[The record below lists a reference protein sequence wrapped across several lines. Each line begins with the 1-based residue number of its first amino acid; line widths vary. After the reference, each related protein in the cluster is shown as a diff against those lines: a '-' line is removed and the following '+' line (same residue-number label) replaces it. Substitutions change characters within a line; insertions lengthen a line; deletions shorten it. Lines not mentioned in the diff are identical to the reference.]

1 MMRLLALFRKNEK
14 GEALIAFAF
23 IMPILLAISF
33 AGLDF
38 TLAAFDYHRA
48 SEATRAGARLAA
60 AIGPVFDKADFTAG
74 SKIECVGTGSG
85 VSCSG
90 KAAKTPD
97 RFSAIV
103 AEMQQV
109 FPPMQASNLRVVYE
123 DAGLGDPTTPGG
135 AMPVVTVRLEN
146 LTRKYLLLSAIPGV
160 PDEITYKPFVTNQVS
175 TGLGA
180 F

>member
-1 MMRLLALFRKNEK
+1 MIKLVRRFGGNES
-14 GEALIAFAF
+14 GETLIAFAF
-23 IMPILLAISF
+23 VMPILLAITF
-33 AGLDF
+33 ATLDF
-38 TLAAFDYHRA
+38 TLAAFDYQRA

-60 AIGPVFDKADFTAG
+60 AIGPVFDKNDFTVG

-103 AEMQQV
+103 TEMQKV
-109 FPPMQASNLRVVYE
+109 FPAVKASNLRVVYE
-123 DAGLGDPTTPGG
+123 DAGLGDPSTPGG

-146 LTRKYLLLSAIPGV
+146 LSRKYILLSAIPGV
-160 PDEITYKPFVTNQVS
+160 PNEVNFRPFVTNQVS